1 MARPSWWDYK
11 DGALDQKGEENKATH
26 SKRASLNSFTDGLL
40 QKLENLGATVE
51 LADVGKQTLPDG
63 KEIPL
68 PEVIL
73 ASLGNVSWWF
83 FLLIFSIISLNSG
96 SINRI
101 PR

>member
-1 MARPSWWDYK
+1 M
-11 DGALDQKGEENKATH
+11 N
-26 SKRASLNSFTDGLL
+26 SLTDGLL

-73 ASLGNVSWWF
+73 ASLGNVS
-83 FLLIFSIISLNSG
+83 
-96 SINRI
+96 
-101 PR
+101 